1 MLGSVDHVH
10 TSELQPKSDLL
21 GKLGLELMQNDS
33 FWNEFKV
40 NVSIRRKSKLPSV
53 SPFLP
58 GGYIPNN
65 KTPCNSVYIIVYIQ
79 VYIAHYHINHVQPNT
94 FQTYFANDNYVP

>member
-1 MLGSVDHVH
+1 MY
-10 TSELQPKSDLL
+10 KSIAAKTDLW
-21 GKLGLELMQNDS
+21 GKLGVESMQNDS
-33 FWNEFKV
+33 FWNEYKV

-65 KTPCNSVYIIVYIQ
+65 KTPCNSVYIL
-79 VYIAHYHINHVQPNT
+79 
-94 FQTYFANDNYVP
+94 